1 MAGSAKEGR
10 TIAHVGAAVVL
21 RSWPFEE
28 ADLLVS
34 LLSREQGRVK
44 GVARHAM
51 RSRRRFGGALE
62 PMTVVLARYTER
74 PKQDLLRLDAFEI
87 ISSPLSDAVDWER
100 TAGLQLLS
108 EVVEEALPEQAAEDA
123 VFRLLIAVL
132 GEMRVGQVVL
142 PAAYFC
148 VWMARLMGLLP
159 ALGHCGTC
167 GVDLRG
173 QGVWWSP
180 TADGVFCEDDR
191 PANGVWLPG
200 EDVEAV
206 RVVLREGVAE
216 VTARGWPKA
225 MARDVLRFGVA
236 LLERALGRRM
246 RSAVVLG

>member
-1 MAGSAKEGR
+1 
-10 TIAHVGAAVVL
+10 
-21 RSWPFEE
+21 
-28 ADLLVS
+28 
-34 LLSREQGRVK
+34 
-44 GVARHAM
+44 
-51 RSRRRFGGALE
+51 
-62 PMTVVLARYTER
+62 MTVVLARYTER

-100 TAGLQLLS
+100 TAGLQLLA

-142 PAAYFC
+142 PAAYFS

-159 ALGHCGTC
+159 ALGHCGAC

-173 QGVWWSP
+173 HGVWWSP

-191 PANGVWLPG
+191 PANGVWLSA
-200 EDVEAV
+200 EAV
-206 RVVLREGVAE
+206 DAVRTILRESLAE
-216 VTARGWPKA
+216 IIGRGWPGEIG
-225 MARDVLRFGVA
+225 RDLLRFGVA

-246 RSAVVLG
+246 RSATVLG